1 MANRYK
7 LKWKK
12 LNKQCFS
19 VKETKCRHTSLLE
32 PHGWQCWKPN
42 FFLAHLGTG
51 HHLFFHS
58 LPASDNS
65 RGSQGM
71 RQAGDWP
78 QRSLSGRVLVV
89 SSHHFDFTWLFFISI
104 NTCDLF
110 FSALIHLHTEK
121 KVLAARPL
129 GQTGKTKKGRWDE
142 TSVGHRVILS
152 ARQLSTT
159 LVYLVGPRRPQRW
172 RFHAFL
178 ASLML

>member
-1 MANRYK
+1 MRGKPSLRFPCNKKEGKVTNRYK
-7 LKWKK
+7 PKWKK
-12 LNKQCFS
+12 LNKQCSS
-19 VKETKCRHTSLLE
+19 VKETKCRHTSRLE

-89 SSHHFDFTWLFFISI
+89 SFHHFNFTRLFFISI
-104 NTCDLF
+104 NTWDLF
-110 FSALIHLHTEK
+110 FSALILLHSFTHRKES
-121 KVLAARPL
+121 
-129 GQTGKTKKGRWDE
+129 TGCKASRTKGKN
-142 TSVGHRVILS
+142 
-152 ARQLSTT
+152 
-159 LVYLVGPRRPQRW
+159 
-172 RFHAFL
+172 
-178 ASLML
+178 